1 MDVQTEEETPLADV
15 VTALSAQAALT
26 TRDRR
31 PHGDDFPEKV
41 GVGVRPNGQN
51 TPTNLVTENERRHT
65 HPRVARVSVQIRAA
79 EAARFDPDERFASL
93 WLWLRKVL
101 DAKVARASVDERLH
115 SPFAAPETRP
125 RTKKRWPKM

>member
-1 MDVQTEEETPLADV
+1 MDVQTKEETPLADV

-65 HPRVARVSVQIRAA
+65 HPRVAQVSVQIRAA

-93 WLWLRKVL
+93 WLWLMTGLVTR
-101 DAKVARASVDERLH
+101 VASWHSRGRDSGCACGNASQCPEPLPH
-115 SPFAAPETRP
+115 SA
-125 RTKKRWPKM
+125 

>member
-1 MDVQTEEETPLADV
+1 MLGYPAMDVQTKEETPLADV

-65 HPRVARVSVQIRAA
+65 HPRGVEDRTGR
-79 EAARFDPDERFASL
+79 
-93 WLWLRKVL
+93 LRIPGQRRQRRDRQFRL
-101 DAKVARASVDERLH
+101 VDVI
-115 SPFAAPETRP
+115 
-125 RTKKRWPKM
+125 